1 MQSNDLDDFRL
12 TSVKFMF
19 LLLKILLSPENE
31 SGWQTVPNEE
41 DGSLFHLHFTS
52 LQNPSQKDE
61 ISKQETTGNQS
72 YIWK

>member
-1 MQSNDLDDFRL
+1 MQSNDLDVFRL

-31 SGWQTVPNEE
+31 SSWQTVPNEE

-52 LQNPSQKDE
+52 LQNPS
-61 ISKQETTGNQS
+61 
-72 YIWK
+72 

>member
-31 SGWQTVPNEE
+31 SSWQTVPNEE

-52 LQNPSQKDE
+52 LQNHS
-61 ISKQETTGNQS
+61 
-72 YIWK
+72 